1 MKYYKKKQIIKHALI
16 HYMNREGATKSDL
29 YTEKLVLRDIERD
42 IVLMKDEYDIPMT
55 DRDKQIWEELQL
67 WNYTYSH

>member
-1 MKYYKKKQIIKHALI
+1 MKSYKRKQIIKHALI
-16 HYMNREGATKSDL
+16 HYINREGATKSDL

-42 IVLMKDEYDIPMT
+42 IVLKKDEYDIPMT

-67 WNYTYSH
+67 

>member
-1 MKYYKKKQIIKHALI
+1 MKSYKKKQIIKHALI
-16 HYMNREGATKSDL
+16 YYMNREGASKADL

-67 WNYTYSH
+67 

>member
-1 MKYYKKKQIIKHALI
+1 MKSYKKKQIIKHALI
-16 HYMNREGATKSDL
+16 HYMKRAGATKSDL

-67 WNYTYSH
+67 

>member
-16 HYMNREGATKSDL
+16 YYMNREGATKSDL

-67 WNYTYSH
+67 

>member
-1 MKYYKKKQIIKHALI
+1 MKSYKKKQIIKHALI

-29 YTEKLVLRDIERD
+29 NTENLVLRDIERD

-67 WNYTYSH
+67 